1 MGARP
6 LQDRAE
12 RTLTVPALSAAA
24 LQVREATGEDE
35 LIVLEPVGHPV
46 ATLLRL
52 ADRLAGERVTWD
64 ELPAAEL
71 GAVALTIRQA
81 WLGDHIRTEGF
92 CADPACHEPM
102 DIAFAI
108 SSYLAHRRPRPCRG
122 VRAGHE
128 AGWYELAN
136 GSASFRLPTI
146 GDLLTAVG
154 TADPE
159 LFLRQRCLN
168 PASVP
173 SAVARRIS
181 RAMYAMAPSLNGPVT
196 AECPACGG
204 SVVFQFDPLTYALAE
219 LRDAASGLYEEVQL
233 IASAF
238 GWREHDILAMPRRR
252 RARYAAL
259 IRDQQAPS

>member
-1 MGARP
+1 MLP
-6 LQDRAE
+6 
-12 RTLTVPALSAAA
+12 VSAAA

-35 LIVLEPVGHPV
+35 LTVLEPAGHPV

-52 ADRLAGERVTWD
+52 ASRLAAASGTGEQVTWD

-71 GAVALTIRQA
+71 AAVALAIRQA
-81 WLGDHIRTEGF
+81 WLGDIIRTDGF
-92 CADPACHEPM
+92 CADPACREPM

-108 SSYLAHRRPRPCRG
+108 STYLVHHRPRPYRG
-122 VRAGHE
+122 VRPAPE
-128 AGWYELAN
+128 AGWYELAD
-136 GSASFRLPTI
+136 GGASFRLPTA
-146 GDLLTAVG
+146 GDLRAAVG
-154 TADPE
+154 APDPE
-159 LFLRQRCLN
+159 LFLRQRCVR

-173 SAVARRIS
+173 AAMARRIS
-181 RAMYAMAPSLNGPVT
+181 RAMHATSPSLNGPVT
-196 AECPACGG
+196 ARCPACGG

-259 IRDQQAPS
+259 IRDQSVPA